1 MNFSSKVLQTV
12 YNEKEMLLSVSCL
25 FLRKIKVSHTPL
37 RKETNCLNCNA
48 TVLGRYCQACG
59 QENTEP
65 KETFWHMFT
74 HFFYDITH
82 FDGSFFVTLKDL
94 LFKPGFLSREYM
106 LGRRKKYLH
115 PVRMYVFTSAV
126 FFLVFFSM
134 FHVSEN
140 DISITNQRA
149 KVEEGFSTI
158 KEEAFKKAKTKEDSA
173 GIIKGLEILGYNE
186 ADKSKKPDTVVR
198 AKKRKGGF
206 SFNPGS
212 DVNKYKTLKEYDS
225 VQKTLPE
232 NKRDAGLTKLIT
244 RRSVGLNEK
253 YNGDQQKI
261 ATELIN
267 KFIHSIPY
275 LLFVSLPLYALY
287 LKLLYI
293 RHRKQYYFADHG
305 VFLIHLYVFTFLFL
319 LFYFGLDKLEKQT
332 HWKGIGFVQTIL
344 ILTGLFY
351 TLKAIK
357 NFYKQGWGKTII
369 KFIIFNVLCFISLAL
384 LFALFLAITYY
395 QI

>member
-1 MNFSSKVLQTV
+1 M
-12 YNEKEMLLSVSCL
+12 
-25 FLRKIKVSHTPL
+25 SHTPL
-37 RKETNCLNCNA
+37 RKETNCLNCGA
-48 TVLGRYCQACG
+48 TVQGRYCHICG

-126 FFLVFFSM
+126 FFLVFFSL
-134 FHVSEN
+134 FYVSEN
-140 DISITNQRA
+140 DIANADQKA
-149 KVEEGFSTI
+149 KAEMSFNTI
-158 KEEAFKKAKTKEDSA
+158 KKESLKNAKTKEDSA
-173 GIIKGLEILGYNE
+173 GIIKGLELLGYNE
-186 ADKSKKPDTVVR
+186 VDESKKHDSVVR
-198 AKKRKGGF
+198 SKNNKSGFNFTVGG
-206 SFNPGS
+206 
-212 DVNKYKTLKEYDS
+212 DVSNYKTLKEYDS

-232 NKRDAGLTKLIT
+232 NKRDAWLTKLFT
-244 RRSVGLNEK
+244 RKSIGLNEK
-253 YNGDQQKI
+253 YEGDQQKI
-261 ATELIN
+261 AIELIN

-319 LFYFGLDKLEKQT
+319 LIYFGLDKLEKQT
-332 HWKGIGFVQTIL
+332 HWKGIGVVQAIF

-351 TLKAIK
+351 TLKAMK

-369 KFIIFNVLCFISLAL
+369 KFIIFNVLCIISLVI

>member
-1 MNFSSKVLQTV
+1 M
-12 YNEKEMLLSVSCL
+12 
-25 FLRKIKVSHTPL
+25 SHTPL
-37 RKETNCLNCNA
+37 RKETNCLNCGA
-48 TVLGRYCQACG
+48 TVQGRYCHVCG

-74 HFFYDITH
+74 HFLYDITH

-126 FFLVFFSM
+126 FFLVFFSI
-134 FHVSEN
+134 FNVSEK
-140 DISITNQRA
+140 DVSIANQNA
-149 KVEEGFSTI
+149 KVEEGFTII
-158 KEEAFKKAKTKEDSA
+158 KEEALKNAKTKDDSA
-173 GIIKGLEILGYNE
+173 NITRGLADLGYKDVNE
-186 ADKSKKPDTVVR
+186 NRTPDSIVKSKISKSGVNF
-198 AKKRKGGF
+198 KL
-206 SFNPGS
+206 GS
-212 DVNKYKTLKEYDS
+212 DISNYKNLTEYDS

-232 NKRDAGLTKLIT
+232 NKRDAGLSKILT
-244 RRSVGLNEK
+244 RKAVGLNEK
-253 YNGDQQKI
+253 YKGDQQKI
-261 ATELIN
+261 AVEVIN

-275 LLFVSLPLYALY
+275 LLFVSLPLYALF

-305 VFLIHLYVFTFLFL
+305 IFLIHLYVFTFLFL

-332 HWKGIGFVQTIL
+332 HWKGIGVIQGIL
-344 ILTGLFY
+344 ILAGLFY
-351 TLKAIK
+351 TLKALR
-357 NFYKQGWGKTII
+357 NFYGQGWGKTIL
-369 KFIIFNVLCFISLAL
+369 KFIIFNILCIISLVL
-384 LFALFLAITYY
+384 LFVLFFALTFY

>member
-1 MNFSSKVLQTV
+1 M
-12 YNEKEMLLSVSCL
+12 
-25 FLRKIKVSHTPL
+25 

-82 FDGSFFVTLKDL
+82 FDGSFFITLKDL
-94 LFKPGFLSREYM
+94 LFKPGFLSKEYM

-140 DISITNQRA
+140 NLSIDNQRR

-158 KEEAFKKAKTKEDSA
+158 KEEALKNAKTKEDSA
-173 GIIKGLEILGYNE
+173 GIMKGLEILGYKDTIE
-186 ADKSKKPDTVVR
+186 TRKPDPVVISKKT
-198 AKKRKGGF
+198 KSGF
-206 SFNPGS
+206 SYSLGS
-212 DVNKYKTLKEYDS
+212 DVSNYKTLKEYDS
-225 VQKTLPE
+225 VQNTLPKS
-232 NKRDAGLTKLIT
+232 KRDAGLTKIFT
-244 RRSVGLNEK
+244 RRSVSLNEK
-253 YNGDQQKI
+253 YKGDQQKI
-261 ATELIN
+261 AVELIN

-275 LLFVSLPLYALY
+275 LLFVSLPLYALF

-319 LFYFGLDKLEKQT
+319 LLYFGLDKLQDQT
-332 HWKGIGFVQTIL
+332 HWKGIGVVQAIL

-351 TLKAIK
+351 TLKALR
-357 NFYKQGWGKTII
+357 NFYRQGWGKTIL
-369 KFIIFNVLCFISLAL
+369 KFIIFNILCIISLVL
-384 LFALFLAITYY
+384 LFIAFLALTYY

>member
-1 MNFSSKVLQTV
+1 
-12 YNEKEMLLSVSCL
+12 
-25 FLRKIKVSHTPL
+25 VSHTPL
-37 RKETNCLNCNA
+37 RKETNCLNCGA
-48 TVLGRYCQACG
+48 TVQGRYCQDCG

-140 DISITNQRA
+140 EVSISDQRA

-158 KEEAFKKAKTKEDSA
+158 KAEAFKNATTKEDSA
-173 GIIKGLEILGYNE
+173 SITKGLELLGYKDTNE
-186 ADKSKKPDTVVR
+186 IKKPDSVINY
-198 AKKRKGGF
+198 KNKKGGF
-206 SFNPGS
+206 SYSIGG
-212 DVNKYKTLKEYDS
+212 DVSNYKTLKEYDS
-225 VQKTLPE
+225 VQKTLPK
-232 NKRDAGLTKLIT
+232 NKRDAGLTKIIT

-319 LFYFGLDKLEKQT
+319 LLYFALDKLKDKIHVSDIEYVQVT
-332 HWKGIGFVQTIL
+332 LMFV
-344 ILTGLFY
+344 GLFY

-369 KFIIFNVLCFISLAL
+369 KFIIFNVLCFVSLAL

>member
-1 MNFSSKVLQTV
+1 MV
-12 YNEKEMLLSVSCL
+12 
-25 FLRKIKVSHTPL
+25 
-37 RKETNCLNCNA
+37 
-48 TVLGRYCQACG
+48 
-59 QENTEP
+59 
-65 KETFWHMFT
+65 T

-126 FFLVFFSM
+126 FFLVFFSL
-134 FHVSEN
+134 FYVSEN
-140 DISITNQRA
+140 DVAIAEQKA
-149 KVEEGFSTI
+149 KAADMNFNTI
-158 KEEAFKKAKTKEDSA
+158 REEAYKNAKTKEDSA
-173 GIIKGLEILGYNE
+173 GIIKGLELLGYKEVDENNIH
-186 ADKSKKPDTVVR
+186 DSVVR
-198 AKKRKGGF
+198 SKNSKSGFNFTVGG
-206 SFNPGS
+206 
-212 DVNKYKTLKEYDS
+212 DVSRYKTLKEYDS
-225 VQKTLPE
+225 VQKALPG
-232 NKRDAGLTKLIT
+232 NKRDAWLTKTFT
-244 RRSVGLNEK
+244 RRSIGLNEK
-253 YNGDQQKI
+253 YKGDQQKI
-261 ATELIN
+261 AIALIN
-267 KFIHSIPY
+267 KLVHSIPY

-319 LFYFGLDKLEKQT
+319 LFYFGLDKLEKYT
-332 HWKGIGFVQTIL
+332 HWKGIGIVQAIF

-369 KFIIFNVLCFISLAL
+369 KFMIFNILCIISLVL
-384 LFALFLAITYY
+384 LFVAFLALTYY

>member
-1 MNFSSKVLQTV
+1 M
-12 YNEKEMLLSVSCL
+12 
-25 FLRKIKVSHTPL
+25 SHTPL

-48 TVLGRYCQACG
+48 TVQGRYCQACG

-94 LFKPGFLSREYM
+94 LFKPGFLSKEYM

-126 FFLVFFSM
+126 FFLVFFSL
-134 FHVSEN
+134 FYVSEN
-140 DISITNQRA
+140 DIANADQKA
-149 KVEEGFSTI
+149 KAEMSFKTI
-158 KEEAFKKAKTKEDSA
+158 KEESLKSAKTKEDSA
-173 GIIKGLEILGYNE
+173 RIIKGLELLGYNE
-186 ADKSKKPDTVVR
+186 ADENKKPDTIVR
-198 AKKRKGGF
+198 TKSKGGF
-206 SFNPGS
+206 NFTVGG
-212 DVNKYKTLKEYDS
+212 DVSNYKTLKEYDS

-232 NKRDAGLTKLIT
+232 NKRDAWLTKLFT
-244 RRSVGLNEK
+244 RRSIGLNEK
-253 YNGDQQKI
+253 YEGDQQKMAI
-261 ATELIN
+261 DLIN

-319 LFYFGLDKLEKQT
+319 LIYFGLDKLEKQT
-332 HWKGIGFVQTIL
+332 HWKGIGIVQTIF

-351 TLKAIK
+351 TLKAMK
-357 NFYKQGWGKTII
+357 NFYKQGWGKTIV
-369 KFIIFNVLCFISLAL
+369 KFIIFNVLCIISLVI

>member
-1 MNFSSKVLQTV
+1 
-12 YNEKEMLLSVSCL
+12 
-25 FLRKIKVSHTPL
+25 VSHTPL

-82 FDGSFFVTLKDL
+82 FDGSFCDTLKDL

-106 LGRRKKYLH
+106 IGRRKKYLH

-126 FFLVFFSM
+126 FFLVFFSL
-134 FHVSEN
+134 FYVSEN
-140 DISITNQRA
+140 DVA
-149 KVEEGFSTI
+149 KADRKAKAEKSFSTI
-158 KEEAFKKAKTKEDSA
+158 KEEAFKNAKTKEDSA
-173 GIIKGLEILGYNE
+173 RILKGLEFLGYNE
-186 ADKSKKPDTVVR
+186 ADKNKKPDSIIR
-198 AKKRKGGF
+198 SKKGNNGINFTFGGDA
-206 SFNPGS
+206 SN
-212 DVNKYKTLKEYDS
+212 YKTLKEYDS

-232 NKRDAGLTKLIT
+232 NKRDAGLTKIFT

-261 ATELIN
+261 AIELVN

-305 VFLIHLYVFTFLFL
+305 VFLIHLYVFTFLFML
-319 LFYFGLDKLEKQT
+319 IYFGLDKLEKKT
-332 HWKGIGFVQTIL
+332 HVSDIEYVQLIFGFV
-344 ILTGLFY
+344 GLFY
-351 TLKAIK
+351 TIKAMK
-357 NFYKQGWGKTII
+357 NFYKQKWGKTII
-369 KFIIFNVLCFISLAL
+369 KFIIFNVLCIISLVI
-384 LFALFLAITYY
+384 LFVLFLAITYY

>member
-1 MNFSSKVLQTV
+1 
-12 YNEKEMLLSVSCL
+12 
-25 FLRKIKVSHTPL
+25 
-37 RKETNCLNCNA
+37 
-48 TVLGRYCQACG
+48 
-59 QENTEP
+59 
-65 KETFWHMFT
+65 MFT

-94 LFKPGFLSREYM
+94 LFKPGFLSKEYM

-126 FFLVFFSM
+126 FFLVFFSL
-134 FHVSEN
+134 FYVSEN
-140 DISITNQRA
+140 DVSKDQRA
-149 KVEEGFSTI
+149 KVEKSFN
-158 KEEAFKKAKTKEDSA
+158 KVREEAFKNAKTKEDSA
-173 GIIKGLEILGYNE
+173 DIIKGLELLGYKE
-186 ADKSKKPDTVVR
+186 ATNIKRPDSIVKSKSKK
-198 AKKRKGGF
+198 GGF
-206 SFNPGS
+206 AFSLGGDESN
-212 DVNKYKTLKEYDS
+212 YKTVKEYDS

-244 RRSVGLNEK
+244 RKSVGLNEK
-253 YNGDQQKI
+253 YEGDQQKI
-261 ATELIN
+261 AVELIN

-319 LFYFGLDKLEKQT
+319 LFYFALDKLKDKIHVSDIEYVQV
-332 HWKGIGFVQTIL
+332 ILVFV
-344 ILTGLFY
+344 GLFY
-351 TLKAIK
+351 TLKAMK

>member
-1 MNFSSKVLQTV
+1 
-12 YNEKEMLLSVSCL
+12 
-25 FLRKIKVSHTPL
+25 VSHTPL
-37 RKETNCLNCNA
+37 RKETDCLNCGA
-48 TVLGRYCQACG
+48 TVQGRYCHVCG

-140 DISITNQRA
+140 DVSVTDQRA

-158 KEEAFKKAKTKEDSA
+158 KEDAFKHAETKEDSA
-173 GIIKGLEILGYNE
+173 DIAKGLDLLGYKDVKE
-186 ADKSKKPDTVVR
+186 SDAPDSIV
-198 AKKRKGGF
+198 KNKISKGGIN
-206 SFNPGS
+206 FNFGS
-212 DVNKYKTLKEYDS
+212 DVSNYKTLKEYDS
-225 VQKTLPE
+225 VQKTLPK
-232 NKRDAGLTKLIT
+232 NKREGGLSKIFT
-244 RRSVGLNEK
+244 RKSVALNEK
-253 YNGDQQKI
+253 YKGDQQKI
-261 ATELIN
+261 AVELIN

-275 LLFVSLPLYALY
+275 LLFVSLPLYALF

-293 RHRKQYYFADHG
+293 RHRKQYFFADHG

-319 LFYFGLDKLEKQT
+319 LFYFGLDKLAEQT
-332 HWKGIGFVQTIL
+332 HWKGIGIVQAIL
-344 ILTGLFY
+344 IVTGLFY
-351 TLKAIK
+351 TLKAIR
-357 NFYKQGWGKTII
+357 NFYKQGWGKTIL
-369 KFIIFNVLCFISLAL
+369 KFIIFNILCVISLVL
-384 LFALFLAITYY
+384 LFVLFLALTYY

>member
-1 MNFSSKVLQTV
+1 
-12 YNEKEMLLSVSCL
+12 
-25 FLRKIKVSHTPL
+25 VSHTPL
-37 RKETNCLNCNA
+37 RKETNCLNCGA
-48 TVLGRYCQACG
+48 TVQGRYCHVCG
-59 QENTEP
+59 QENVEP

-126 FFLVFFSM
+126 FFLVFFSL
-134 FHVSEN
+134 FYVSEN
-140 DISITNQRA
+140 DLAIAEQRA
-149 KVEEGFSTI
+149 KTEMSLSTI
-158 KEEAFKKAKTKEDSA
+158 KDEAFKNAKTKEDSA
-173 GIIKGLEILGYNE
+173 GIIKGLELLGYNE
-186 ADKSKKPDTVVR
+186 ADESKKPYSVVKSKK
-198 AKKRKGGF
+198 KKSGF
-206 SFNPGS
+206 SYSFVS
-212 DVNKYKTLKEYDS
+212 DVSNYKTLREYDS

-232 NKRDAGLTKLIT
+232 NKRDAGLTKIIT
-244 RRSVGLNEK
+244 RKSVALNEK
-253 YNGDQQKI
+253 YKGDQQKI
-261 ATELIN
+261 AIELIN
-267 KFIHSIPY
+267 RFIHSIPY

-319 LFYFGLDKLEKQT
+319 LFYFGLDKLEEQT
-332 HWKGIGFVQTIL
+332 HWKGVRFVQTIL

-357 NFYKQGWGKTII
+357 FFYEQGWGKTFI
-369 KFIIFNVLCFISLAL
+369 KFIIFNVLCFVSLAL